1 MLARVEKKQV
11 LQEGTRLHCSK
22 IDKRLGSAVSE
33 VVGTAEQFVK
43 AEAEGCSGAKL
54 KPGGKLSSLER
65 IFPFRRRLQ
74 H

>member
-33 VVGTAEQFVK
+33 VAGTAEQFVK
-43 AEAEGCSGAKL
+43 AEAEGG
-54 KPGGKLSSLER
+54 
-65 IFPFRRRLQ
+65 
-74 H
+74 